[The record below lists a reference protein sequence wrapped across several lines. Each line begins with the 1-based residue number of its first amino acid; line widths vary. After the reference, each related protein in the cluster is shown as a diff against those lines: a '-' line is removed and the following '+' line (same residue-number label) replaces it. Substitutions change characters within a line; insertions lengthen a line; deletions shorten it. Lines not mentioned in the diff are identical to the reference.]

1 MIYIRTSRDDDKTG
15 TGARVLALPMN
26 NLPRGGS
33 RYKDISETLNFFT
46 IFGRIGAT
54 PLSLFVVSNGEIF
67 KARYNIRSF
76 EGRTTSRKENFER
89 WFRPIR
95 LLPRSTRPGEIDRFA
110 AVKKKK
116 KKRKRRARAPLAGF
130 QQTAPLPPSLP
141 RDPKPRPVI
150 KHSSSLLD
158 EEDSRASFYIKHV
171 HY

>member
-76 EGRTTSRKENFER
+76 EGTISRKENFER
-89 WFRPIR
+89 WFGPIR

-110 AVKKKK
+110 AVKKKE
-116 KKRKRRARAPLAGF
+116 KRKEKGEPE
-130 QQTAPLPPSLP
+130 
-141 RDPKPRPVI
+141 
-150 KHSSSLLD
+150 LL
-158 EEDSRASFYIKHV
+158 
-171 HY
+171 

>member
-89 WFRPIR
+89 
-95 LLPRSTRPGEIDRFA
+95 
-110 AVKKKK
+110 
-116 KKRKRRARAPLAGF
+116 
-130 QQTAPLPPSLP
+130 
-141 RDPKPRPVI
+141 
-150 KHSSSLLD
+150 
-158 EEDSRASFYIKHV
+158 
-171 HY
+171 

>member
-76 EGRTTSRKENFER
+76 EGTISRKENFER

-116 KKRKRRARAPLAGF
+116 KEKKKESQSSFSRLSANCSPS
-130 QQTAPLPPSLP
+130 PSLP